1 MAVIVAHK
9 VLNGVKLGLG
19 RTMLFKGEYNN
30 AIDAKGRAS
39 IPAKF
44 REMLSS
50 TFGDERLVV
59 TQSDGGLAA
68 YPVRNWEEMLKK
80 VEALPA
86 SKFKD
91 ALNLSLIAPAVE
103 CSFDKQG
110 RIQLTKAQRCYA
122 GLESEIREIVVVG
135 YIDKIM
141 IWNRAKHVEMR
152 QQAEELLKDESQAL
166 KDLGF

>member
-1 MAVIVAHK
+1 
-9 VLNGVKLGLG
+9 
-19 RTMLFKGEYNN
+19 MLFKGEYNN

-44 REMLSS
+44 RETLSS
-50 TFGDERLVV
+50 AYDDERLVV
-59 TQSDGGLAA
+59 TQSEGGLAA
-68 YPVRNWEEMLKK
+68 YPVAEWEKVLER
-80 VEALPA
+80 VEALSA
-86 SKFKD
+86 SKLKD
-91 ALNLSLIAPAVE
+91 AINLALISPAIE

-110 RIQLTKAQRCYA
+110 RIQLSKAQRCYA

-135 YIDKIM
+135 SIDKIM
-141 IWNRAKHVEMR
+141 IWNRAKHAEMR